1 MEKPGTVK
9 MRLFIFLAN
18 SEVQR
23 NQRKSQAS
31 FQRKIGPNTWKS
43 KIALLLSSL
52 LKKSREIGN
61 FRNYAESEDIV
72 RKVKTNENRYKYFLS
87 IILQK

>member
-1 MEKPGTVK
+1 

-52 LKKSREIGN
+52 LKKSREVGN
-61 FRNYAESEDIV
+61 FLVLAKNGKLW
-72 RKVKTNENRYKYFLS
+72 RKMVNFW
-87 IILQK
+87 QKVVNF

>member
-1 MEKPGTVK
+1 

-31 FQRKIGPNTWKS
+31 FQRKIGPNSSNVSRCSTTCSEIQNCIAVEQFTEEIKGF
-43 KIALLLSSL
+43 KIM
-52 LKKSREIGN
+52 G
-61 FRNYAESEDIV
+61 
-72 RKVKTNENRYKYFLS
+72 KVKTLWGK
-87 IILQK
+87 

>member
-1 MEKPGTVK
+1 MEKPTIVK

-31 FQRKIGPNTWKS
+31 FQRKIGPNIWKS

-52 LKKSREIGN
+52 LKKSR
-61 FRNYAESEDIV
+61 
-72 RKVKTNENRYKYFLS
+72 
-87 IILQK
+87 

>member
-1 MEKPGTVK
+1 

-52 LKKSREIGN
+52 LKKSREIWSIRNLGESDN
-61 FRNYAESEDIV
+61 FWG
-72 RKVKTNENRYKYFLS
+72 KVTTLKINVLLYMIKQK
-87 IILQK
+87 IIFPA

>member
-1 MEKPGTVK
+1 MEKPTIVK

-31 FQRKIGPNTWKS
+31 FQRKIGPNTRKS
-43 KIALLLSSL
+43 IIALLLSSI
-52 LKKSREIGN
+52 LKKSREFLPCLDFVEIAD
-61 FRNYAESEDIV
+61 FLWKLPTIIMRWNYF
-72 RKVKTNENRYKYFLS
+72 KF
-87 IILQK
+87 

>member
-1 MEKPGTVK
+1 

-52 LKKSREIGN
+52 LKKSRESLIWWKSKKFGGN
-61 FRNYAESEDIV
+61 R
-72 RKVKTNENRYKYFLS
+72 RKYKSLLDLYKSLF
-87 IILQK
+87 

>member
-31 FQRKIGPNTWKS
+31 FQRKIGPNLWKS

-52 LKKSREIGN
+52 LKKSREICPFLDFVEMVN
-61 FRNYAESEDIV
+61 FLW
-72 RKVKTNENRYKYFLS
+72 KW
-87 IILQK
+87 